1 VILVLSSVSLG
12 NFSALTKLCAKDV
25 TSTPEPAL
33 MEDLIFCAFALLVAA
48 MLAAVV
54 AVLDVLDVDAL
65 AAVVAM
71 EISLK
76 VFDESDRES
85 RT

>member
-1 VILVLSSVSLG
+1 
-12 NFSALTKLCAKDV
+12 
-25 TSTPEPAL
+25 
-33 MEDLIFCAFALLVAA
+33 MEDLIFCALALLVAA

-54 AVLDVLDVDAL
+54 AVLDVDAL

-76 VFDESDRES
+76 VLGESDRKS
-85 RT
+85 KT

>member
-1 VILVLSSVSLG
+1 
-12 NFSALTKLCAKDV
+12 
-25 TSTPEPAL
+25 
-33 MEDLIFCAFALLVAA
+33 